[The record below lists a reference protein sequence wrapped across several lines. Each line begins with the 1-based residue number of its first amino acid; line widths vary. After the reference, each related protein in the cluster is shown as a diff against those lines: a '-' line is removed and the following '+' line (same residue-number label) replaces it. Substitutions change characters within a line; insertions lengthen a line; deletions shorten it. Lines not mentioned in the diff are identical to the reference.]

1 MLSEEG
7 RKARRMA
14 GSLREQ
20 LGTGANFKA
29 RVTIIGALVSIFPLI
44 GVSLLLPDSGRRVLF
59 WIYWGMLTA
68 CLLHLLWLLAKNPT
82 PSRRPPLLSRDLAMG
97 WALLLPSLISS
108 FWPGIVGAPL
118 FTVLVGATWVAEK
131 IRNRSVTS

>member
-1 MLSEEG
+1 
-7 RKARRMA
+7 MA
-14 GSLREQ
+14 ESLREQ
-20 LGTGANFKA
+20 LGTGANFRV
-29 RVTIIGALVSIFPLI
+29 RVTIIGALVSIVPMI
-44 GVSLLLPDSGRRVLF
+44 GISLLIPDTGRDVLF
-59 WIYWGMLTA
+59 WIYWAVLSG
-68 CLLHLLWLLAKNPT
+68 CLLHLLWILIKNPA
-82 PSRRPPLLSRDLAMG
+82 PSKRPPLLTRDLAMG